1 MKWLVGVLLVLVGLT
16 LGTTGMHLIRMS
28 ELKKKAGH
36 DKECC
41 FYYICGMFMNILLG
55 PLLDVCGYAFAPA
68 ALIAPFTG
76 INIIINSVVAP
87 YTLGEELT
95 PRRLFSATVVFV
107 AATASIAFKHLEM
120 MKFQSFWSFWGRTFF
135 GHSHLRKPRVFPGFP
150 INSEYEVT
158 KLIFFTVFFSTKQ
171 SVLWKIRPQPYF
183 YPRHSELSSNTMTR
197 TIF

>member
-1 MKWLVGVLLVLVGLT
+1 MVLVGLT

-41 FYYICGMFMNILLG
+41 FYYVCGMFMNILLG
-55 PLLDVCGYAFAPA
+55 PLLDVAGYAFAPA

-95 PRRLFSATVVFV
+95 PRRLFSASVVFI
-107 AATASIAFKHLEM
+107 AATSSIAFKTL
-120 MKFQSFWSFWGRTFF
+120 
-135 GHSHLRKPRVFPGFP
+135 GFRL
-150 INSEYEVT
+150 Y
-158 KLIFFTVFFSTKQ
+158 KK
-171 SVLWKIRPQPYF
+171 R
-183 YPRHSELSSNTMTR
+183 
-197 TIF
+197 